1 MMWAYFAK
9 HLLGSMTGL
18 LAHVEFSIQK
28 LSIYNYVHLVCG
40 QNCESSG
47 NNVKCCHHFEL

>member
-1 MMWAYFAK
+1 MTWADFAK